1 MLDEIEFW
9 LDEMLDEMSSM
20 LDEVPSMLDEML
32 DEMSSMLD
40 EMLSMLDEVWDEITS
55 MLDELPSVL
64 DEMLDEIGS
73 MLDELFGG
81 NALFI
86 VPVPVKFEN
95 AAGTAKKHRLS
106 EPADR
111 MPLLLGDR
119 SPAQDLG
126 GRVLRGRGFVTQGQ
140 KV

>member
-9 LDEMLDEMSSM
+9 LEEMLDEMSSM
-20 LDEVPSMLDEML
+20 LEEVPSMLDEML

-40 EMLSMLDEVWDEITS
+40 EMLSMLDEMLDEIGS
-55 MLDELPSVL
+55 MLDEMPS
-64 DEMLDEIGS
+64 MLDEIGS

-95 AAGTAKKHRLS
+95 AAGTAKEHRLS

-126 GRVLRGRGFVTQGQ
+126 VRVLRGRGFVTQGQ
-140 KV
+140 KL